1 MIEIKGLSLHVG
13 TFTLKNINLTIGDR
27 EYFVILGPTGA
38 GKSLLIE
45 CIAGLRLI
53 KRGEIWVDKR
63 VITRMPPEKRNIGYM
78 PQDYVLFPFLDVR
91 KNIVFGLKQYK
102 LNKAEVYDRTE
113 KLCHLLGITSLL
125 SRDVRSLS
133 GGEKQRVAMARALA
147 PSPKILLMDEPLSNL
162 DVQTAKRLRLELKQL
177 TKQLGI
183 IVVHVTHN
191 QVEAE
196 EIADRISIIN
206 DGKLEQV
213 GRPQEVFFYP
223 ENEMV
228 SDFIGAPNI
237 LDCQAYLPLGNG
249 LAEVDCAGLHVVLA
263 HSGSPAKK
271 IALFPRDIY
280 VSETQ
285 PPGPPQV
292 NRFQGAISKITQ
304 YGGFIRLHINV
315 GSSILQA
322 EMPNDVFENTNL
334 AVGKEVFVILKLRR
348 IRVLDGT
355 DQLS

>member
-1 MIEIKGLSLHVG
+1 MIEIKNLSLHVG
-13 TFTLKNINLTIGDR
+13 TFSLKDINLNINDK

-45 CIAGLRLI
+45 CIAGLYLV
-53 KRGEIWVDKR
+53 KRGEILVDKR
-63 VITRMPPEKRNIGYM
+63 DITRLPPEKRNIGYL

-91 KNIVFGLKQYK
+91 RNIAFGLKQCK
-102 LNKAEVYDRTE
+102 LNKAEVCERTDN
-113 KLCHLLGITSLL
+113 LCSLLGIASL
-125 SRDVRSLS
+125 SNRDVRSLS

-147 PSPKILLMDEPLSNL
+147 PSPNILLMDEPLSNL
-162 DVQTAKRLRLELKQL
+162 DVQTGKRLRLELRQL

-183 IVVHVTHN
+183 TVVHVTHS

-196 EIADRISIIN
+196 EIADRISIMN

-213 GRPQEVFFYP
+213 GSPEEIFFYP
-223 ENEMV
+223 VNEMV
-228 SDFIGAPNI
+228 SDFIGSPNI
-237 LDCQAYLPLGNG
+237 LDCQTYRPLGNG
-249 LAEVDCAGLHVVLA
+249 LAEVSSGGLRVVLA
-263 HSGSPAKK
+263 HGDSPVKR

-292 NRFQGAISKITQ
+292 NRFQGFISKIIQ
-304 YGGFIRLHINV
+304 HGRLIRLHINV
-315 GSSILQA
+315 GGNTLQA
-322 EMPNDVFENTNL
+322 EMPEDVFESMNL
-334 AVGKEVFVILKLRR
+334 TVGKEVFVILKLRR

-355 DQLS
+355 DRSS